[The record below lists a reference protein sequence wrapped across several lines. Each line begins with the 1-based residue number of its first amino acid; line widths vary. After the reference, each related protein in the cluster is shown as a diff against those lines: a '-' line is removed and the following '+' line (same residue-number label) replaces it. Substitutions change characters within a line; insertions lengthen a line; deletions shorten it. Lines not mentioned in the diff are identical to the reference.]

1 MGGEAEAQRH
11 KMSHVR
17 LQTKIEGEL
26 ETSRV
31 VSVWFLRQD
40 TTLGRAVDLDSAEVY
55 LWLACHETRPYIFSM
70 RLLSTAL
77 HSASGSGRSPRRWII
92 FLLEMKMRLTWPGE
106 SAVSTTHSSPSAV
119 ALLSWRQLLVM
130 RDQCL
135 SFERSWEKS
144 WGCFSVVKT
153 GAQLRVCV
161 EKCKISSL

>member
-55 LWLACHETRPYIFSM
+55 L
-70 RLLSTAL
+70 
-77 HSASGSGRSPRRWII
+77 
-92 FLLEMKMRLTWPGE
+92 
-106 SAVSTTHSSPSAV
+106 
-119 ALLSWRQLLVM
+119 
-130 RDQCL
+130 
-135 SFERSWEKS
+135 
-144 WGCFSVVKT
+144 
-153 GAQLRVCV
+153 
-161 EKCKISSL
+161 